1 MQPQK
6 YVIMSLRKIGFF
18 ILSFVLIFSSCKKD
32 DDNGSTTVT
41 IEVADR
47 TEQQVIDDSLL
58 VDYLERHYYNSSAFG
73 DSNTNP
79 SLADLNIE
87 ELLDGETL
95 EDGNTLLGDLLD
107 VPGSALIT
115 KTVEY
120 LDTEYKI
127 YILKLNQGGG
137 ADSPNFSDTVRVN
150 YEGFTLENSVFDS
163 AATPV
168 DFDLTSLIP
177 AWRKVLVDFNVAE
190 GFMDGDDGVVNFTNR
205 GVGVMFLPSGLGYFS
220 GATTGISSYSPLV
233 FKFDLLQTFENDHDF
248 DGIPS
253 YLEDLYK
260 ADGTPGSDGE
270 YTVNYEDLTDETDD
284 DTDGDG
290 FANYGDSDDD
300 ADGVLTRDELQSNT
314 YVVDTNNGDAEPT
327 LDDTME
333 FEVGRTEVEG
343 VITIKTLKIVDSNG
357 NNIGD
362 HLDADIIEINNT
374 DDY

>member
-1 MQPQK
+1 
-6 YVIMSLRKIGFF
+6 MSLRKIGFF

-32 DDNGSTTVT
+32 DDNISTVAA
-41 IEVADR
+41 IEIADR

-79 SLADLNIE
+79 SIADLNIE

-115 KTVEY
+115 KTVNY
-120 LDTEYKI
+120 LDTEYKV

-137 ADSPNFSDTVRVN
+137 TDSPNFSDTVRVN
-150 YEGFTLENSVFDS
+150 YEGSTLDNNLFDS
-163 AATPV
+163 ATTPV

-177 AWRKVLVDFNVAE
+177 AWRKVIVDFNVAE
-190 GFMDGDDGVVNFTNR
+190 GFEDGNDGVVNYTNR

-220 GATTGISSYSPLV
+220 GVLPGISAYSPLV
-233 FKFDLLQTFENDHDF
+233 FKFELLKTFENDHDF

-253 YLEDLYK
+253 YLEDLFK
-260 ADGTPGSDGE
+260 EDGSPGSDGE
-270 YTVNYEDLTDETDD
+270 FTVNFDDLTDETDD

-290 FANYGDSDDD
+290 NENYRDSDDD
-300 ADGVLTRDELQSNT
+300 GDGVLTRNELQSNT
-314 YVVDTNNGDAEPT
+314 YLVDTNNGEAEPT

-362 HLDADIIEINNT
+362 HLEADIIVVNNT
-374 DDY
+374 DGY

>member
-1 MQPQK
+1 
-6 YVIMSLRKIGFF
+6 MSLRKIGFF